1 MKKEYEELQQNH
13 KQFRKL
19 LDEVEEL
26 NAKKRNLI
34 NQVLDVSTLD
44 PRVKAAIGRV
54 ADDMQ
59 EERKDIIEMEETEE
73 HEYRENISRL
83 EEKTKEVTGDKK

>member
-1 MKKEYEELQQNH
+1 MKQEYEELQQNH
-13 KQFRKL
+13 KQFHKL

-26 NAKKRNLI
+26 NAQKRNLI
-34 NQVLDVSTLD
+34 NQLLDASTLD
-44 PRVKAAIGRV
+44 PRVKAAIGRI

-73 HEYRENISRL
+73 HEYRENLIRL
-83 EEKTKEVTGDKK
+83 EEKTKENTDDKK

>member
-26 NAKKRNLI
+26 NAQKRNLI
-34 NQVLDVSTLD
+34 NQLFDARTLD
-44 PRVKAAIGRV
+44 PSVKASIGRI
-54 ADDMQ
+54 ADDMK
-59 EERKDIIEMEETEE
+59 EEMKDIIEIKEIEDR
-73 HEYRENISRL
+73 EYRENISRL
-83 EEKTKEVTGDKK
+83 EEKTKEVTDDKK